1 MPGNKTKVLFLM
13 DALKEGGAEK
23 VMTTLLRHI
32 DMDRFEVSLCLVCDK
47 GVYKKDIP
55 PSVRLFHI
63 LPDPAG
69 LSRIR
74 LLFYKVKYWLVHRIL
89 SPRWVYS
96 LCIPKG
102 ADVEVAFTEGFPT
115 KLLSGSTSGSSRKIA
130 WIHTDFKTNHWPVGV
145 GVFKNKE
152 EELECYSR
160 YDRIVTVSNSS
171 RESFLDIVRKDLP
184 VSVVYNPVDVGEI
197 SRLSR
202 EQVDCPLKD
211 SFRMVTVGRLVPQ
224 KAFDRLLRIA
234 ARMRREGVPFELW
247 LLGDGPLKGDLVKL
261 VKENKLNGNVT
272 LWGFKDNPYP
282 YMAASDLFVCSS
294 VAEGMSTAVTE
305 AMVLGLPVVTTDC
318 SGMRELFGEKACG
331 IITNNDEDSLY
342 KAIKECISD
351 PQKLQEYG
359 AEAALRAKEFSLEKS
374 MAVIEEVLSI

>member
-1 MPGNKTKVLFLM
+1 M

-32 DMDRFEVSLCLVCDK
+32 DMDKFEVSLCLVCDK

-55 PSVRLFHI
+55 PSVRLYHI
-63 LPDPAG
+63 LPDSAG

-74 LLFYKVKYWLVHRIL
+74 LLFYKVKYWLVHRVL
-89 SPRWVYS
+89 SPGWVYR
-96 LCIPKG
+96 LFIPKG

-130 WIHTDFKTNHWPVGV
+130 WIHTDFKTNHWPVEI
-145 GVFKNKE
+145 GVFKDKE
-152 EELECYSR
+152 EELKCYSR

-171 RESFLDIVRKDLP
+171 RESFLDIVGKDLP
-184 VSVVYNPVDVGEI
+184 ASVVYNPVDVEEI
-197 SRLSR
+197 ARLSR
-202 EQVDCPLKD
+202 EQVGCPLKD

-234 ARMRREGVPFELW
+234 ARMRREGVSFELW
-247 LLGDGPLKGDLVKL
+247 LLGDGPLKGYLVKL
-261 VKENKLNGNVT
+261 VKENKLDGNVT

-294 VAEGMSTAVTE
+294 VAEGFSTAATE
-305 AMVLGLPVVTTDC
+305 AVTLGLPVVTTDC
-318 SGMRELFGEKACG
+318 SGMRELFRDVDCG
-331 IITNNDEDSLY
+331 LIVENDEEALY
-342 KAIKECISD
+342 KGIMDVISD
-351 PQKLQEYG
+351 PDLLARLRRGSEELGRSLSIESRIKL
-359 AEAALRAKEFSLEKS
+359 
-374 MAVIEEVLSI
+374 IEEVLS

>member
-23 VMTTLLRHI
+23 VLTTLLRHI
-32 DMDRFEVSLCLVCDK
+32 DVDRFEVSLCLVCDR
-47 GVYKKDIP
+47 GGYKKDIP
-55 PSVRLFHI
+55 PSASFYHI

-74 LLFYKVKYWLVHRIL
+74 LLLYKIKYRLIHHIL
-89 SPRWVYS
+89 PPRWVYR
-96 LCIPKG
+96 LYVPKG

-115 KLLSGSTSGSSRKIA
+115 KLLSGSTSGSSKKIA
-130 WIHTDFKTNHWPVGV
+130 WVHTDFRANHWPVET
-145 GVFKNKE
+145 GVFKDKE
-152 EELECYSR
+152 EEQKCYSR
-160 YDRIVTVSNSS
+160 FDRIVTVSNSS
-171 RESFLDIVRKDLP
+171 RESFLDVVGEDLP

-202 EQVDCPLKD
+202 EQVDCPRKE

-234 ARMRREGVPFELW
+234 ARMRREGVSFELW
-247 LLGDGPLKGDLVKL
+247 LLGDGPLRGDLEKFVR
-261 VKENKLNGNVT
+261 ENKLDGNVT

-294 VAEGMSTAVTE
+294 VAEGFSTAATE
-305 AMVLGLPVVTTDC
+305 AVALGLPVVTTDC
-318 SGMRELFGEKACG
+318 SGMRELFGDFGCG
-331 IITNNDEDSLY
+331 LIVENDEEALY
-342 KAIKECISD
+342 RGIMDAISD
-351 PQKLQEYG
+351 PDLLAKYRRG
-359 AEAALRAKEFSLEKS
+359 AEELGRSLSVQSRIKL
-374 MAVIEEVLSI
+374 IEDVLS